1 MSSIVFHNE
10 KEILQKIAEG
20 DEGAFNILYQKISP
34 IAYGVAVNLLKDSLQ
49 AEDIVQDIFV
59 KLWSGRK
66 TLPVVQNL
74 ENFVF
79 ILTRNAVFSYFKKV
93 TLETKVLAAI
103 KESTASNDTAAFHV
117 TEEKE
122 YQKILQ
128 SAISQLPPQ
137 QQQVYML
144 AEEKELSYSE
154 IALSMHLSKET
165 VKRHLALARKFIRF
179 YVSNQ
184 LHPCVALPV
193 CICLALG

>member
-1 MSSIVFHNE
+1 VFHNE

-66 TLPVVQNL
+66 TLPVVQSL

-79 ILTRNAVFSYFKKV
+79 ILTRNAVFSHFKKV

-103 KESTASNDTAAFHV
+103 KENTMSNDTATFHLA
-117 TEEKE
+117 EERE

-144 AEEKELSYSE
+144 AEEKELSYNE

-165 VKRHLALARKFIRF
+165 VKRHLALARKFIRS
-179 YVSNQ
+179 YVSNR
-184 LHPCVALPV
+184 LHPCVVFPV
-193 CICLALG
+193 CICLAMG

>member
-1 MSSIVFHNE
+1 MFHNE
-10 KEILQKIAEG
+10 KEILQKIAED
-20 DEGAFNILYQKISP
+20 DEEAFNILYEKISP
-34 IAYGVAVNLLKDSLQ
+34 VVYGVAVNLLKDPFQ

-66 TLPVVQNL
+66 TLPLVQNL

-103 KESTASNDTAAFHV
+103 KESTVSNDTTTFHLA
-117 TEEKE
+117 EEKE
-122 YQKILQ
+122 YRKILQ

-144 AEEKELSYSE
+144 AEEKELSYNE
-154 IALSMHLSKET
+154 IALSMHLSRET
-165 VKRHLALARKFIRF
+165 VKRHLNLARKFIRS